1 MNATGEMLFFAKRMP
16 FLTFDAGLGCGT
28 LRAMNKT
35 LSTAVPLSAL
45 RQHIAPLLDSR
56 RPGFALPSGFF
67 TDDAL
72 YTAELEGIFAR
83 HWVFVAS
90 EPEIPEEGDY
100 RTYQIGPYPI
110 FILRQDDGSI
120 AAFHNT
126 CRHRGARIL
135 QQPAGVVGTK
145 LVCPYHRWSYD
156 TSGRVI
162 GCGTS
167 GDCGTAADLR
177 LKPVHVRQLSG
188 LIFVCLADE
197 PPDDFIDMASQMKGY
212 LDPHTLPRTKVA
224 RQIDLI
230 EDGNWKLT
238 IENNRECFHCG
249 GHPELLRSLFHFLG
263 DFTEDSLTD
272 AERVVYRR
280 YEVARAKALE
290 SWERAGVPWQR
301 IELLHGRATG
311 FRTERLVLEG
321 EGESMTL
328 DSKAACKRLL
338 GSFQEAALGT
348 LHLHVQP
355 NAWFHF
361 LSDHI
366 ITFSV
371 IPLARD
377 RTLVRTTWLV
387 HADAEEGKDYDVNNL
402 TGVWEATNAQ
412 DAAFVAETQL
422 GVTSPRYEP
431 GPLGS
436 TEFMV
441 DYFHRWYVERMRAA
455 LEL

>member
-1 MNATGEMLFFAKRMP
+1 M
-16 FLTFDAGLGCGT
+16 
-28 LRAMNKT
+28 
-35 LSTAVPLSAL
+35 S
-45 RQHIAPLLDSR
+45 QHLAALLDSR
-56 RPGFALPSGFF
+56 QPGFALPGGFF

-72 YTAELEGIFAR
+72 YAAELDAIFAR
-83 HWVFVAS
+83 HWLFVAA
-90 EPEIPEEGDY
+90 EPEIPEGGDY
-100 RTYQIGPYPI
+100 RTYQVGPYPI

-126 CRHRGARIL
+126 CRHRGARVL
-135 QQPAGVVGTK
+135 QQSSGVVGSK

-162 GCGTS
+162 GCGDS
-167 GDCGTAADLR
+167 GDCGTAARDLR
-177 LKPVHVRQLSG
+177 LEPVHVRRLSG
-188 LIFVCLADE
+188 LIFICLAAE
-197 PPDDFIDMASQMKGY
+197 PPEDFADMAARMSGY
-212 LDPHTLPRTKVA
+212 LDPHAVPQTKVA
-224 RQIDLI
+224 RQIDLV
-230 EDGNWKLT
+230 EEGNWKLT

-263 DFTEDSLTD
+263 DFTEESLSNE
-272 AERVVYRR
+272 ERVVYKR
-280 YEVARAKALE
+280 YELARDKALK
-290 SWERAGVPWQR
+290 SWERAGIPWER
-301 IELLHGRATG
+301 IELLHGRPTA

-321 EGESMTL
+321 HGESMTL
-328 DSKAACKRLL
+328 DSKTACRRLL

-366 ITFSV
+366 VTFCV
-371 IPLARD
+371 LPLDRQ

-387 HADAEEGKDYDVNNL
+387 NAEAEEGKDYDLDNL
-402 TGVWEATNAQ
+402 TGVWQATNDQ
-412 DAAFVAETQL
+412 DAAFVAETQR
-422 GVTSPRYEP
+422 GVSSPVYRP

-441 DYFHRWYVERMRAA
+441 DLFHRWYEERMRAA